1 VRGYPALFDE
11 HSVDEGTAVG
21 LRVFA
26 SEDEQLA
33 QHRLAVRRLLVLN
46 TAAPDLTEGLDNA
59 TKLMLAGSSYSSVK
73 ALLADCVL
81 AALGDLAE
89 PVWDEGAFTAVL
101 DQARAELPARAA
113 AIRDQVVR
121 VLRDAMAVDRLL
133 AGRVE
138 LAVLPSMNDMRTHLA
153 RLTAP
158 GFVAGAGGSR
168 LHDYPR
174 YLAALTERHRR
185 LAESSA
191 RDLELMGRI
200 ADFQTGYEQRL
211 AALSPGR
218 PPGENLVRLGWLV
231 EEYRV
236 SLWAQQLGT
245 SEPVSD
251 ARLRT
256 AMNQA

>member
-1 VRGYPALFDE
+1 PNVR
-11 HSVDEGTAVG
+11 
-21 LRVFA
+21 
-26 SEDEQLA
+26 
-33 QHRLAVRRLLVLN
+33 
-46 TAAPDLTEGLDNA
+46 
-59 TKLMLAGSSYSSVK
+59 

-89 PVWDEGAFTAVL
+89 PVWGEAGYDALLVR
-101 DQARAELPARAA
+101 ARTELADRAR

-138 LAVLPSMNDMRTHLA
+138 LAVLPSMNDMRAHLA

-158 GFVAGAGGSR
+158 GFVARAGAAR

-174 YLAALTERHRR
+174 YLAALIERHRR
-185 LAESSA
+185 LAESSV
-191 RDLELMGRI
+191 RDLELMSRI
-200 ADFQTGYEQRL
+200 ADFQAGYEQRL
-211 AALSPGR
+211 AALPGGR
-218 PPGENLVRLGWLV
+218 PPGQALTRLGWLV

-236 SLWAQQLGT
+236 SLWAQHLGT

-251 ARLRT
+251 QRLR
-256 AMNQA
+256 AVMNSA